1 MASKSSAQDVD
12 AKGTQVDL
20 EIKSLQAQKRDA
32 DKRIK
37 ELRLGRQL
45 LKDIDTWK
53 EIQAL
58 KGKILKQLQSIDGC
72 KTWNLTKMMKTPTYF
87 VYQNPGNMK
96 EKAADDAVG
105 WVVAYKKKN
114 GSLAAAT
121 KRAQESQITIAKKIF
136 GRIKKRKKKT
146 FDPTDYP
153 GKKAHLKELDARGRG
168 VV

>member
-1 MASKSSAQDVD
+1 MASKSSAQDVE
-12 AKGTQVDL
+12 KIGTEVDL

-58 KGKILKQLQSIDGC
+58 KGKVLKQLQSIDGC
-72 KTWNLTKMMKTPTYF
+72 KSWNLTKMMKTPTYF
-87 VYQNPGNMK
+87 VYQNPVNMK
-96 EKAADDAVG
+96 EKAADDSAG

-114 GSLAAAT
+114 GSLAGAI
-121 KRAQESQITIAKKIF
+121 KQAQESHMTIAKKIF
-136 GRIKKRKKKT
+136 GRIKKRKSKAKGVNLIKEQME
-146 FDPTDYP
+146 
-153 GKKAHLKELDARGRG
+153 GKKDARGSG